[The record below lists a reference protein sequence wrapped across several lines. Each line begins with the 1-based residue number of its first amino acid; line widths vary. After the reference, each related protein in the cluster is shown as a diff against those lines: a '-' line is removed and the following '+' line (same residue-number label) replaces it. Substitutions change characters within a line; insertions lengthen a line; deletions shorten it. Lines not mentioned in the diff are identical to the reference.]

1 MPELAIQTNHA
12 PIDELSL
19 VESLAK
25 YFAGNIDWDNVGIL
39 TDQNNENTVIVLVQ
53 KDEVVA
59 ALRLNLSPSESV
71 EALQLLLPSGCTD
84 FLYGY
89 YQGFALKR
97 EEIRSLAD
105 LTTVWRKIAG
115 QIVECNPQE
124 ISKYFQLLEE
134 DSYRKG
140 RNRPISAET
149 KRKVLF
155 FSHGRCM
162 FEGCG
167 EDLKIDQITGYD
179 GNFSYLA
186 HNVASAEQ
194 GERGGR
200 FISEKLSDD
209 PSNILLLCDKHHRL
223 IDKVAGSDFPAHRLS
238 AMRKA
243 FKEVSTE
250 LLNGLGYEPIPCFS
264 VLWPVGGS
272 VIAQPTQ
279 FQISQSLRV
288 IKSRPNGQ
296 LNVVTDNDE
305 SLLQVDET
313 TWKNMPR
320 LIERAADRIKMQTQ
334 GSQHRAAVFAFGL
347 MPQLIGLGALLGN
360 KAQFIPMLR
369 SRDTGNWAWPAG
381 KPRYDKPFISREE
394 LKNANNEVI
403 VAISLTARP
412 AVFDEF
418 AKSLGLPII
427 EVTVP
432 EELEGNGA
440 IAHPKEGASLV
451 KELQSLFHRITDK
464 GVKKVHLFICASNC
478 ASVLTGMAIDR
489 NHAPVLVYDFFEKTL
504 VPRLLIDPSKAN
516 IEISSPN

>member
-1 MPELAIQTNHA
+1 VPQLAIQTCHA

-19 VESLAK
+19 VESLSQ
-25 YFAGNIDWDNVGIL
+25 YFEGNVDWDDVGIL
-39 TDQNNENTVIVLVQ
+39 TDQNNVNTVIILLQ
-53 KDEVVA
+53 NNEVAA
-59 ALRLNLSPSESV
+59 ALRLHLTPSDSV
-71 EALQLLLPSGCTD
+71 EALQLLLPAQRTN

-89 YQGFALKR
+89 YQGFILQKG
-97 EEIRSLAD
+97 EIRSLAD
-105 LTTVWRKIAG
+105 LTDIWGRISD
-115 QIVECNPQE
+115 QIIICDSKD
-124 ISKYFQLLEE
+124 ILKYFQLLQE
-134 DSYRKG
+134 DSSRKG
-140 RNRPISAET
+140 RNRSISAET
-149 KRKVLF
+149 KRKVLL

-167 EDLKIDQITGYD
+167 EDLGIDQITGYD

-186 HNVASAEQ
+186 HNIASAEK

-223 IDKVAGSDFPAHRLS
+223 IDKVAGSDFPAYRLS
-238 AMRKA
+238 AMRRS

-272 VIAQPTQ
+272 VIAQPTP

-288 IKSRPNGQ
+288 IKYRPNGQ

-305 SLLQVDET
+305 SLLQVDDVS
-313 TWKNMPR
+313 WKSMPK

-334 GSQHRAAVFAFGL
+334 GSQHRAALFAFGF

-369 SRDTGNWAWPAG
+369 SRDTGNWAWAAE
-381 KPRYDKPFISREE
+381 KPRYEKPFISREE
-394 LKNANNEVI
+394 LINAYNEVI
-403 VAISLTARP
+403 VAVSLTAQP
-412 AVFDEF
+412 AVFDEIS
-418 AKSLGLPII
+418 KSLGFPII
-427 EVTVP
+427 QVTVP
-432 EELEGNGA
+432 KEFEGNGA
-440 IAHPKEGASLV
+440 IAHPEEGGNLV
-451 KELQSLFHRITDK
+451 KELQSLFHRITDR
-464 GVKKVHLFICASNC
+464 GIKKIHLFICASNC
-478 ASVLTGMAIDR
+478 ASVLVGMAIDR
-489 NHAPVLVYDFFEKTL
+489 NHAPVLVYDFYEKTL
-504 VPRLLIDPSKAN
+504 VPRLLIDPGKAS